1 MFGSVF
7 GNVFGS
13 AFGQVRGRATSLVA
27 VTVER
32 IDQHPRLARLV
43 TLVRR
48 IVLEQGRQRVG
59 LSASGVAFWFTIAL
73 YPALIAAVMVLGLL
87 IDPARVDTAIKELQS
102 AAPGSLSVSVL
113 EQVSAA
119 ASAQPTTLSIGFA
132 VALITIGYSAS
143 AAVYNLARA
152 VRLAYGLPPQMY
164 VVARAKAFGSGLLGI
179 LVLGA
184 VVVATAVASA
194 VASRTDGMWR
204 WLTYAVIVVAGLAL
218 LTGVLAW
225 QFRLATGRRRP
236 RPRYAIGAALAAIG
250 VLGVF
255 VGFGVY
261 LGFASSYQA
270 IYGALAGSIILMLVF
285 YVTSYVIL
293 LGALLNA
300 ELDRATSAPG
310 SAPSGTGSSDT
321 APSGTETSGT

>member
-1 MFGSVF
+1 VFGSVFGSVF

-204 WLTYAVIVVAGLAL
+204 WLTYALIVVAGLAL

-236 RPRYAIGAALAAIG
+236 RPRYAIGAALAAI
-250 VLGVF
+250 
-255 VGFGVY
+255 GVY